1 MYRVRIQIII
11 KAAAQMITLR
21 CRGFLA
27 MEIRIEIVLLMA
39 LERNSYMEENHR
51 QGQPPGNYHL
61 EDMVMKTAAQYFGT
75 ELLQYLGIQQQV
87 HYIAPTELV
96 QLEARQMYQDFNYEL
111 EDRSWLHLEFESDP
125 IRLADLKRFREYEA
139 ATSRKY
145 QVSVITY
152 VVCTADA
159 KKIRSEFTEGLN
171 TYRVKVIR
179 LKDADADQI
188 FAALLKKVSA
198 SEILKKEDLLPML
211 LSPLMGGTMR
221 SKDRI
226 KQALGILNES
236 VIKVEE
242 EELKKMQAVLYAL
255 ADKLLDEMEL
265 QDIKE
270 VIAMTRLGQMLME
283 DGMEKGMEKGIDL
296 AKKIFRLHEQGE
308 TAETIAKQCNT
319 SEENVRKILEK

>member
-1 MYRVRIQIII
+1 
-11 KAAAQMITLR
+11 
-21 CRGFLA
+21 
-27 MEIRIEIVLLMA
+27 
-39 LERNSYMEENHR
+39 MEENHK
-51 QGQPPGNYHL
+51 QGQPPGSYHL
-61 EDMVMKTAAQYFGT
+61 EDMVMKTAAQYFGA
-75 ELLQYLGIQQQV
+75 ELLQYLGIRQQV
-87 HYIAPTELV
+87 QYIAPTELV

-139 ATSRKY
+139 ATSRRY
-145 QVSVITY
+145 QVPVVTCVI
-152 VVCTADA
+152 CTTDV

-179 LKDADADQI
+179 LKDADADEI
-188 FAALLKKVSA
+188 FAEIQKKIST

-226 KQALGILNES
+226 RQALGILNEP
-236 VIKVEE
+236 VIKIEE
-242 EELKKMQAVLYAL
+242 EELRKMQAVLYAL

-283 DGMEKGMEKGIDL
+283 DGIEKGMERGMEKGIDL
-296 AKKIFRLHEQGE
+296 AKKIFRLYEQGE
-308 TAETIAKQCNT
+308 TAEMIAKKCNT
-319 SEENVRKILEK
+319 TEENVRKILEK

>member
-1 MYRVRIQIII
+1 
-11 KAAAQMITLR
+11 
-21 CRGFLA
+21 
-27 MEIRIEIVLLMA
+27 
-39 LERNSYMEENHR
+39 MEENHK

-61 EDMVMKTAAQYFGT
+61 EDMVMKTAAQYFGA
-75 ELLQYLGIQQQV
+75 ELLQYLGIRQQV
-87 HYIAPTELV
+87 QYIAPTELV

-139 ATSRKY
+139 ATSRRY
-145 QVSVITY
+145 QVPVVTCVI
-152 VVCTADA
+152 CTADV

-171 TYRVKVIR
+171 TYRIKVIR

-188 FAALLKKVSA
+188 FADIQKKISI

-226 KQALGILNES
+226 RQALGILNEP
-236 VIKVEE
+236 VIKIEE
-242 EELKKMQAVLYAL
+242 EELRKMQAVLYAL

-283 DGMEKGMEKGIDL
+283 DGIEKGMERGMEKGIDL

-308 TAETIAKQCNT
+308 TAEMIAEKCNIT
-319 SEENVRKILEK
+319 AENVRKILEN